1 MSRQSFPSSMSF
13 LRKACFC
20 ALLCLGLLVPHIASA
35 DQLADIKTAGRIRV
49 AIINGLPN
57 FSHQDAKLGFTGSD
71 VETARLLAKDL
82 GVNIDFVYVA
92 NADRI
97 DTLLS
102 NKADIILSALSIT
115 PERERVISFS
125 VPYSV
130 IALVIGAPK
139 KLQVT
144 GYRDLTGKRVG
155 VGRNTSNGAQL
166 KQNTSGVD
174 IIEYE
179 DEHALLEGY
188 KKAQFEVISAQRA
201 DIDEVNRLAPD
212 RPIEEKF
219 IQKEFE
225 VAVGIRKSERGLR
238 DWINGWVSKNLANGK
253 LNTIYRRYHGQ
264 DLPETVL
271 PKALIR

>member
-1 MSRQSFPSSMSF
+1 MSLMSR
-13 LRKACFC
+13 
-20 ALLCLGLLVPHIASA
+20 ALLRALLLLGLLTGASLACGVADA
-35 DQLADIKTAGRIRV
+35 DQLADIRASGRIRIAV
-49 AIINGLPN
+49 INGLPN
-57 FSHQDAKLGFTGSD
+57 FSYQDPRMGFSGSD
-71 VETARLLAKDL
+71 VETAKLLAKDL
-82 GVNIDFVYVA
+82 GVTPEFVFVA

-97 DTLLS
+97 DTLLT
-102 NKADIILSALSIT
+102 NKADLIVSALSIT
-115 PERERVISFS
+115 AERERVISFS

-130 IALVIGAPK
+130 IALVIGAPR

-166 KQNTSGVD
+166 KQNTSGVE
-174 IIEYE
+174 ILEYE
-179 DEHALLEGY
+179 DEHALLEAY
-188 KKAQFEVISAQRA
+188 VKRQFDIISAQRA

-238 DWINGWVSKNLANGK
+238 EWVNTWVSQNLANGK
-253 LNTIYRRYHGQ
+253 LNAIYRRYHGQ
-264 DLPETVL
+264 NLPDTVL
-271 PKALIR
+271 PATISR

>member
-1 MSRQSFPSSMSF
+1 MSLLRQ
-13 LRKACFC
+13 
-20 ALLCLGLLVPHIASA
+20 ALLRGLFFLGILTSGAVSA
-35 DQLADIKTAGRIRV
+35 DQLADIKSAGRIRV

-57 FSHQDAKLGFTGSD
+57 FSYQDPRQGFIGSD
-71 VETARLLAKDL
+71 VETAKLLAKDL
-82 GVNIDFVYVA
+82 GVPVEFLYVA

-130 IALVIGAPK
+130 IALVIGAPR
-139 KLQVT
+139 KLQIT
-144 GYRDLTGKRVG
+144 GYRDLTGKKVG

-166 KQNTSGVD
+166 KQNTTGVD
-174 IIEYE
+174 IVEYE

-188 KKAQFEVISAQRA
+188 RKAQFDIISAQRA

-238 DWINGWVSKNLANGK
+238 EWINTWVAKNLANGK
-253 LNTIYRRYHGQ
+253 LNAIYHRYHGQ
-264 DLPETVL
+264 DLPDTVL
-271 PKALIR
+271 PKTLSR

>member
-1 MSRQSFPSSMSF
+1 MNVIRQ
-13 LRKACFC
+13 
-20 ALLCLGLLVPHIASA
+20 ALPCVLLLFGLFTSAIASA
-35 DQLADIKTAGRIRV
+35 DQLADIKSAGRIRI

-57 FSHQDAKLGFTGSD
+57 FSYQDPKSGFTGSD
-71 VETARLLAKDL
+71 VETAKLLAKDL
-82 GVNIDFVYVA
+82 GVTAEFVYVA

-130 IALVIGAPK
+130 IALVIGAPRN
-139 KLQVT
+139 LQLT
-144 GYRDLTGKRVG
+144 GYRDLTGKKVG
-155 VGRNTSNGAQL
+155 VGRNTSDGALL
-166 KQNTSGVD
+166 KQNTSGAD
-174 IIEYE
+174 IVEYE
-179 DEHALLEGY
+179 NEHALLDGY
-188 KKAQFEVISAQRA
+188 AKRQFDIISAQRA

-225 VAVGIRKSERGLR
+225 VAIGIRKSERSLR
-238 DWINGWVSKNLANGK
+238 EWINTWVSQNLANGK
-253 LNTIYRRYHGQ
+253 LNVIYRRYHGQ
-264 DLPETVL
+264 NLPETVL
-271 PKALIR
+271 PRSISR